1 MAAVAAMAMTL
12 EDLRPLLAHYNA
24 PGAVLRVLELGG
36 AWTAAQLVMATGKP
50 RSRVYEALERL
61 SAEGGPVVRD
71 GPGYALRPGIAPAAP
86 EAGRGV
92 PETGRLEP
100 PTLSRK
106 RDKPGLAVPDLV
118 PEAGQPAGDLS
129 RKRDTLPPH
138 RVPETGQN
146 VPEAGQGRC
155 PESGTVPE
163 TGHRENAAQHEQNA
177 ECPGSGTSDFAPS
190 FKYLPTTTK
199 LLKGQEGKK
208 KTTERERERKP
219 KPPRAAEDDPPPVH
233 RYDPLL
239 DERVPGWVPRE
250 LWADWCQHRREIRHP
265 LTRLAVTHIVRD
277 LEGWAARHGQEAV
290 LEALRTSIKNG
301 WRGVFEPKPA
311 ARASPPRRVVD
322 REALSEEEWL
332 ASGLQG

>member
-1 MAAVAAMAMTL
+1 MAAVAAMTMTL

-71 GPGYALRPGIAPAAP
+71 GPGYALRPGIAP
-86 EAGRGV
+86 
-92 PETGRLEP
+92 
-100 PTLSRK
+100 
-106 RDKPGLAVPDLV
+106 
-118 PEAGQPAGDLS
+118 EAGQPAGDLS

-138 RVPETGQN
+138 R

-177 ECPGSGTSDFAPS
+177 ECPGSGTSDSDFAPS

-277 LEGWAARHGQEAV
+277 LEDWAARHGQEAV

-301 WRGVFEPKPA
+301 WRGLFEPKPA